1 MRGSGGKSSRIGAG
15 RSLAVRTAL
24 LCGTA
29 LWGAISFASEARAG
43 GPLPAP
49 LHDGG
54 LAPAA
59 GGSLTLVNSAQVAGG
74 AGAKPTYSVNAAG
87 TTGTIVIQAQRT
99 LIDWSTYQVN
109 AGYTLN
115 YVVSNASDIVLNRV
129 PAGVAIQIYGSV
141 TSTLSGGMTT
151 AGNLWFLA
159 PGGVFFHDGSS
170 VSAGG
175 ILATTGSLPD
185 SGFLNTA
192 NNSFSFTGA
201 NGLVQVGDGGAD
213 PVTLRTSGGNLALIS
228 RTVST
233 TGNASIGS
241 MGSGS
246 SDTASVLYGGAVDF
260 TVAFVDQGYNGLDL
274 FSFQINTGTD
284 AANALALQGATQ
296 SGRIYVAAVN
306 AGTAVQGLIQLGGS
320 IAATNASLSGD
331 NLVLSA
337 GSGLANTGSTSAP
350 GALVAAPATGTA
362 ASIGLAGSLSG
373 GGVQVNATGRIGF
386 DGGGVA
392 SSGVQTYDGA
402 VVLGA
407 DTTLTGSTVTFNGTV
422 DGAYA
427 LSILGGALF
436 GPAVGSVTPL
446 TSLSVS
452 GSSGFYGGPVTTTGT
467 QTYTGGVILGVNTD
481 LIGPEVVFKSTV
493 DGPYSLSITG
503 DASFSGTVG
512 GLSPLTSL
520 SVSGASALDGAI
532 TTTGAQTYTGAVTL
546 GGDTTLTAPT
556 MTFDGTVDGAHAL
569 SITGAPTFD
578 AAVGGLSPL
587 TSLSIIGPSA
597 LDGATIATTGTQAYT
612 GAVTLGVN
620 TTLTG
625 STTTFNGAV
634 DGAYALSILGDATF
648 GPAVGSLTP
657 LTSLSVSG
665 SSGFYGGP
673 VTTTGAQTYTG
684 GVILGV
690 DTHLVGSE
698 VAFGSTVDGAHSLSI
713 IGDASFG
720 GAVGGLAPLTS
731 LSVSGSSALDGGAI
745 TTSGT
750 QTYTGAVTL
759 GADTSLNASTLTF
772 DGTIDGAHALS
783 ITGATTFDAAVGG
796 LSPLTSLS
804 IIGPSA
810 LDGGTIATSGTQTYT
825 GAVTLGVN
833 TTLTGSTTTFDGT
846 VDGAYALSIVGDV
859 TFGPT
864 VGGLAPLASLSVS
877 GSSGFYGGP
886 VTTTGAQTYTGGV
899 ILGVDTSL
907 VGSTVAFGSTVDGAH
922 NLAIT
927 GDASFGGAVGG
938 LAPLTSLSVSGASAL
953 DGGAISTTG
962 AQTYTGA
969 VTLGTDVVLTGS
981 TMTFSGAVDG
991 AHAISITGDPTFDAA
1006 VGASTPLASLSIVGP
1021 STLDGGTITTS
1032 GTQTYTGAV
1041 VLGADTTLTGSTMT
1055 FNGTVDGAYALS
1067 IMGGALFG
1075 PAVGSVTP
1083 LTSLSVSGSSG
1094 FYGGPVTTTGTQT
1107 YTGGA
1112 TLGVDTRLIG
1122 SSVLFRSTVDGP
1134 HSLTITGDAI
1144 FDGVVGASAPLASL
1158 SVVGPSA
1165 LDGGTIT
1172 TSGAQAYTGAVTLGA
1187 DTSLTASTM
1196 TFNGTVNGAYALL
1209 ITGAPTFDAAVGAS
1223 TPLTS
1228 LSIIGPSALDGG
1240 TITTSGTQTYTG
1252 AVTLGAVTALTGSTT
1267 TFNGTVDGAYGLSI
1281 LSDVNFGPAVGGV
1294 APLTSLSVSGSSGF
1308 YGGPI
1313 TTTGTQTY
1321 TGGVSLG
1328 ADTRLVGSSILF
1340 RSTVDGPHSLTITG
1354 DASFDAAVGG
1364 FSPLTSLLVSG
1375 AGVLEGGAIT
1385 TTGAQT
1391 YTGAVTLGA
1400 DASLTASTLTFE
1412 RAVDG
1417 PYALSI
1423 TGAPT
1428 FDAAVGASTPLAS
1441 LSIVGPSTLDGGAI
1455 TTSGT
1460 QTYIGAVV
1468 LGADTT
1474 LTGST
1479 MTFNGTVDGAYALSI
1494 LGGALFGPA
1503 VGSVTP
1509 LTSLSVS
1516 GSSGFYGGPVTT
1528 TGTQTYTG
1536 GVTLGADTGLIGSSI
1551 LFKSTVDGAHSL
1563 SVTGDATF
1571 SGAVGEFAPL
1581 ASLSVSGLSTFDGG
1595 AIYTTGAQT
1604 YAGGVTLD
1612 VNTGVVGSSIV
1623 FDSTVDGAH
1632 SLSITGATTFDAAV
1646 GGMAP
1651 LANLFVVGPSVT
1663 LGAPITTTGDLSLST
1678 TASTLTIPY
1687 ALTAG
1692 GDLTLSAG
1700 GSAANLELAVSV
1712 TAGAVTELDATGNVT
1727 QTGGIITTPT
1737 LGGTIGGSAALNAA
1751 NQVQTL
1757 EGLSAAGGLSFT
1769 NAAGFTVADLDAGPS
1784 AVLTAS
1790 TGDLTLAGN
1799 VTAATLVLDVPQGSI
1814 RQTGGAL
1821 TASLLQGTAG
1831 GSISLTDANAL
1842 TALSDLTAPG
1852 SIAVVNGA
1860 SLKAGGVTAG
1870 SSLSLATVSGDL
1882 TLTGGLTAN
1891 TVSLAAGGG
1900 VQQAGGIVTAASLA
1914 VTAGQSVSLGDA
1926 NVIGVLQASSSGG
1939 GFLFD
1944 NASGFSVTQVAAGT
1958 GNLSLTALGGDIQAT
1973 GPLQAG
1979 LSVMVYA
1986 AKGSVSVGSATA
1998 GGDVRVVAGGG
2009 SVSVGAV
2016 QAGDNVFV
2024 VGATGAGLQS
2034 ATLTPGTT
2042 VDSDNSAFD
2051 GLSLSPANPGVRRVL
2066 VESLTSGTAVF
2077 GAATQAAT
2085 SSIDQFSLE
2094 PGVSAAGVSTE
2105 ISGAAGVAVNL
2116 ETAAPITLVQ
2126 ASTGAASVYVATG
2139 PAQVGTLSA
2148 SGGLSL
2154 VAGGDAT
2161 LGQALTP
2168 GALNLDVGGNLQLG
2182 GGSVGAATTILTTSF
2197 EVTGVL
2203 TTPTLTIQAR
2213 GGTAAIGGT
2222 DSAAPTSLRV
2232 SQASFDN
2239 IQAGVVNVYAGAA
2252 DGSGP
2257 DGALTVDTLA
2267 LNQSGGQVSALNLYT
2282 HGQAVLV
2289 EGALTP
2295 GSARPVALT
2304 IGSGAWT
2311 PDDILIMND
2320 GSTYTGSLGAAKA
2333 GAGGATYS
2341 GVQSF
2346 ASLDLNATN
2355 DIIAG
2360 TPAFIRALQA
2370 APAADAVAVLKL
2382 EPPVT
2387 SNGTPAVFIVG
2398 ASITLRSGGRIVSQ
2412 DTSGYGVADTGLL
2425 VTGSTP
2431 SLLLGAN
2438 AGGGAPA
2445 AIDLFGAIAS
2455 GSGYLTQSSTAVANQ
2470 QLVLISPLTRSNLY
2484 QFNGCVIDEVGTCT
2498 PLNTDIV
2505 VIQPDRLTL
2514 AALLKPYEDQDAEDP
2529 TIIAGANEEVW
2540 LSLDS
2545 RPPCPAENPRCR

>member
-731 LSVSGSSALDGGAI
+731 LSVSG
-745 TTSGT
+745 
-750 QTYTGAVTL
+750 
-759 GADTSLNASTLTF
+759 
-772 DGTIDGAHALS
+772 
-783 ITGATTFDAAVGG
+783 
-796 LSPLTSLS
+796 
-804 IIGPSA
+804 
-810 LDGGTIATSGTQTYT
+810 
-825 GAVTLGVN
+825 
-833 TTLTGSTTTFDGT
+833 
-846 VDGAYALSIVGDV
+846 
-859 TFGPT
+859 
-864 VGGLAPLASLSVS
+864 
-877 GSSGFYGGP
+877 
-886 VTTTGAQTYTGGV
+886 
-899 ILGVDTSL
+899 
-907 VGSTVAFGSTVDGAH
+907 
-922 NLAIT
+922 
-927 GDASFGGAVGG
+927 
-938 LAPLTSLSVSGASAL
+938 ASAL

-1252 AVTLGAVTALTGSTT
+1252 AVTLGADTALTGSTT